1 MKQTDKTDKNVLIL
15 GLPNCGK
22 SQIFSNLTGE
32 YTLVANYPLSTIN
45 IKGAFCTVE
54 GYCYNIIDTPG
65 IYSLHI
71 QSEEASM
78 VREKI
83 LSGDVDIIVQCV
95 DANHLK
101 QSLSLTA
108 ELTQLSIPLVLV
120 LNALD
125 ETARKGIWIDSK
137 KLSYIVGVPVVESI
151 AIKGVGTNRLKQ
163 AIETARLPKSPVIFG
178 DVMESALSS
187 IISFFPDSMRHRRAN
202 AIFTLLNDQ
211 YIEEHIE
218 KIAGAK
224 TLQDIKD
231 TIADLKN
238 RFQWNPAK
246 LLSYTYSRWVDS
258 VYDEI
263 VKKQASA
270 PQSFSE
276 NLAKYCRTPI
286 TGFPIL
292 IGIIIAVFFLVVEVA
307 DALTGFL
314 EDLAWKPVEDYIKT
328 VVIDRFWND
337 LLIGDY
343 GVLSMGVAGAILTVL
358 PILSVF
364 YILYNI
370 LEDVGYIPNLTVL
383 SKRIFSKIG
392 LSGATILP
400 MVLGFGCKTMATLTT
415 KTLAS
420 KKERYIAI
428 FLIAFAIPCA
438 PQIGLSMSLLGKI
451 GISAFFISFA
461 ILVLVE
467 IITGLI
473 LNRIIKEDRTQVFIQ
488 MLPPIRMPNIKNIAK
503 KTYYRLLEFLKE
515 AFPVFI
521 LASLVLFTLDKTG
534 ILDALKVFLE
544 PMVKGALGLP
554 VDIVDALIVLLA
566 RREASVAIIAK
577 MIEANMLDYVQSIV
591 AVTLTT
597 MFFPCVA
604 NVGSII
610 RMLGLRSA
618 IVIVVVITISSV
630 IVMTVANWCLR
641 LVF

>member
-1 MKQTDKTDKNVLIL
+1 MNNKPDKNVLII

-45 IKGAFCTVE
+45 IKKAFCTTE
-54 GYCYNIIDTPG
+54 GYCYNILDTPG

-71 QSEEASM
+71 QSEEAYI

-83 LSGDVDIIVQCV
+83 LSDEIDIIVQCL

-108 ELTQLSIPLVLV
+108 ELTQLSIPMVLV
-120 LNALD
+120 LNAVD
-125 ETARKGIWIDSK
+125 ETLRKGMWIDSK
-137 KLSYIVGVPVVESI
+137 RLSSIIGVPVVESI

-163 AIETARLPKSPVIFG
+163 AIENARVPKSPVIFG

-187 IISFFPDSMRHRRAN
+187 ISTFMPDTMPYKRAN
-202 AIFTLLNDQ
+202 AIFALLNDP

-218 KIAGAK
+218 KLLGEAK
-224 TLQDIKD
+224 LKDIKY
-231 TIADLKN
+231 TINDLKE
-238 RFQWNPAK
+238 RFQWNPTK
-246 LLSYTYSRWVDS
+246 LLSYTYSRWVDNI
-258 VYDEI
+258 YDEI
-263 VKKQASA
+263 VKKQTAMPKA
-270 PQSFSE
+270 FSE

-292 IGIIIAVFFLVVEVA
+292 IGIIMLVYLLVVEIA

-314 EDLAWKPVEDYIKT
+314 EDLFWKPIEDYVKT
-328 VVIDRFWND
+328 VVTSPFWIDF
-337 LLIGDY
+337 LVGDH
-343 GVLSMGVAGAILTVL
+343 GVLSMGVAGALLTVL

-364 YILYNI
+364 FILYSI
-370 LEDVGYIPNLTVL
+370 LEDIGYIPNLTVL
-383 SKRIFSKIG
+383 SKKIFAKIG

-415 KTLAS
+415 KTLSS

-467 IITGLI
+467 ILTGLI
-473 LNRIIKEDRTQVFIQ
+473 LQRILKEDRHQLFVQ
-488 MLPPIRMPNIKNIAK
+488 MLPPIRVPNLKNILK
-503 KTYYRLLEFLKE
+503 KTYYRLIEFLRE

-521 LASLVLFTLDKTG
+521 FASLILFTLDKTG
-534 ILDALKVFLE
+534 VLQSLKIFLE
-544 PMVKGALGLP
+544 PLVKNALGLP
-554 VDIVDALIVLLA
+554 NEIVDALVVLLA
-566 RREASVAIIAK
+566 RREASVVIIAK
-577 MIEANMLDYVQSIV
+577 LIEANALDYVQSIV

-597 MFFPCVA
+597 MFFPCIA
-604 NVGSII
+604 NVGSIVKI
-610 RMLGLRSA
+610 LGLKNA
-618 IVIVVVITISSV
+618 MVMVITITISSV
-630 IVMTVANWCLR
+630 IVMIFFNWLLR
-641 LVF
+641 LFF

>member
-1 MKQTDKTDKNVLIL
+1 MKTDTKADKNVLII

-45 IKGAFCTVE
+45 IKRAFCTLE
-54 GYCYNIIDTPG
+54 GQCYNILDTPG

-71 QSEEASM
+71 QSEEASD

-83 LSGDVDIIVQCV
+83 LSGDVDIIVQCI

-108 ELTQLSIPLVLV
+108 ELTQLSIPMVLV

-137 KLSYIVGVPVVESI
+137 KLSSIVGVPVVESI

-163 AIETARLPKSPVIFG
+163 AIENARLPKSPVIFG
-178 DVMESALSS
+178 DVMESA
-187 IISFFPDSMRHRRAN
+187 ISLIMSYLPEGMPHRRAN
-202 AIFTLLNDQ
+202 AIFALLNDH
-211 YIEEHIE
+211 YIEGHIE
-218 KIAGAK
+218 KTVGAK
-224 TLQDIKD
+224 TLQEIKD

-238 RFQWNPAK
+238 RFHWNPAK

-258 VYDEI
+258 VYDDI
-263 VKKQASA
+263 VKKQTSV
-270 PQSFSE
+270 PQVFSE

-292 IGIIIAVFFLVVEVA
+292 IGIIIAVYFLVVEVA
-307 DALTGFL
+307 DVLTGFL
-314 EDLAWKPVEDYIKT
+314 EDLLWSPVEGYIKA
-328 VVIDRFWND
+328 VVTDPFWSD
-337 LLIGDY
+337 FLIGDH
-343 GVLSMGVAGAILTVL
+343 GVLSMGVAGALLTVL

-364 YILYNI
+364 YILYNV

-438 PQIGLSMSLLGKI
+438 PQIGLSMSLLGKV
-451 GISAFFISFA
+451 GISAFFISFG

-467 IITGLI
+467 VITGLI
-473 LNRIIKEDRTQVFIQ
+473 LNKTMKEDKPQLFIQ

-521 LASLVLFTLDKTG
+521 LASLVLFTLEKTG
-534 ILDALKVFLE
+534 ILEALKAFLE
-544 PMVKGALGLP
+544 PMVMGMLGLP

-566 RREASVAIIAK
+566 RREASVSIIAK

-597 MFFPCVA
+597 MFFPCIA

-610 RMLGLRSA
+610 KILGLRSA
-618 IVIVVVITISSV
+618 LIMVAVITVSSV
-630 IVMTVANWCLR
+630 IVMAIVNWCLR